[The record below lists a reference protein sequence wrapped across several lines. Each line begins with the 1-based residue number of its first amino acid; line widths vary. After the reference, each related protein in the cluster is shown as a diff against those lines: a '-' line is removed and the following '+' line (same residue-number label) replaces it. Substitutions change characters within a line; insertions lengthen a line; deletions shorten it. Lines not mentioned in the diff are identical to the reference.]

1 MDKKIFI
8 EKFANEFSKTPSS
21 EFHINVEYKNLTDW
35 DSLTSLTVMAMIDEE
50 YNIELNGDDIE
61 RAETIN
67 DLYELIKSKS

>member
-1 MDKKIFI
+1 MDWQNLIADAAKRIEPFI
-8 EKFANEFSKTPSS
+8 VKTPIFSTKS
-21 EFHINVEYKNLTDW
+21 IYP
-35 DSLTSLTVMAMIDEE
+35 E